1 MSQGHWGFS
10 ALLGPVR
17 RLRSL
22 LAGRAGAEQGA
33 GGNGVV
39 LHLLLAEMA
48 FAAGD
53 DLGRVFR
60 HRYVLL
66 HYLGLSVPV
75 FLAFLIFNP
84 TGPLHT
90 PYLPSIGLGIVM
102 MMATVSAYVWLLC
115 WGLRRLSLPMR
126 VPLTPGLLL
135 GAQVLMLAVQFTGN
149 EMGVT
154 AEWSV
159 RRSTILVIGFAL
171 YLEAAAMVVL
181 RGPAPR
187 ALGQLRAEQR
197 AAQIPPVRLAAE
209 EAPTSATTPTLS
221 EEAALTELRDLLR
234 LEAQG
239 NFVLVVTASGR
250 HVLPGPFSARVAR
263 LADHPGWQ
271 VHRSHWVAARAV
283 VGVRRSGRRT
293 VIETADGA
301 EVLVAGAQAAEIR
314 AWAEAVA
321 QGRRAAGMAP
331 APPMRRGRPGAER
344 DGTRPPPGQGG
355 GS

>member
-1 MSQGHWGFS
+1 MRPGHSGFS

-22 LAGRAGAEQGA
+22 LAGRAGAGRGA
-33 GGNGVV
+33 GGSGVA
-39 LHLLLAEMA
+39 LHLVLAEME

-102 MMATVSAYVWLLC
+102 MMATVSTYVWLLRKA
-115 WGLRRLSLPMR
+115 LMRLPWAVR
-126 VPLTPGLLL
+126 VPVTPGLLL

-154 AEWSV
+154 AEWSA

-181 RGPAPR
+181 RGPARR

-197 AAQIPPVRLAAE
+197 AAQMPPVSLAAE
-209 EAPTSATTPTLS
+209 EAPVPAPQA
-221 EEAALTELRDLLR
+221 EEALTELRDLLR

-239 NFVLVVTASGR
+239 NFVLVVTAGGR
-250 HVLPGPFSARVAR
+250 YVLPGPFSARVAR
-263 LADHPGWQ
+263 LADQPGWQ
-271 VHRSHWVAARAV
+271 VHRSHWVAERAV

-301 EVLVAGAQAAEIR
+301 EVLVAGAQAAAIR

-321 QGRRAAGMAP
+321 KGRRAGGAAP
-331 APPMRRGRPGAER
+331 APPMRRDRPGAVRE
-344 DGTRPPPGQGG
+344 GARPPGKGG